1 MIETVVSVTLPVEE
15 TLEIKKQRILPLGY
29 EESRAGG
36 QKDTGSC
43 VDAAAQGL
51 KRISIVTGIHGDELE
66 GQFVCYE
73 LTKRIKENIENLKAI
88 VDIYPALNPLGI
100 DSITRG
106 FPAFELDM
114 NRIFP
119 GSEDGSMAE
128 HVAARIISDLQ
139 GSDACIDIHASNIFL
154 REVPQIRV
162 SEQTAE
168 KLLPLAGCLN
178 MDFVWVHSSATVL
191 QSTLA
196 HTLNSLGTPTFV
208 VEMGVGMR
216 ITQNYGH
223 QLVDGILCLMK
234 EMGLWSGDV
243 ITPRRPILS
252 QDPEDVYFINASE
265 SGIFIPKVSHCAFLA
280 KGDILGEIVD
290 PLSGKLLEQ
299 IPCPCDGVVFTIREY
314 PVVNEGSLIARILA
328 MSAEESAEYEAVH
341 REVQP

>member
-15 TLEIKKQRILPLGY
+15 KLEIKKQRILPPGY
-29 EESRAGG
+29 EEGREGGKNAAGVCG
-36 QKDTGSC
+36 GEGT
-43 VDAAAQGL
+43 QGL

-73 LTKRIKENIENLKAI
+73 LSRRIKDNIENLKAI

-114 NRIFP
+114 NRVFP

-128 HVAARIISDLQ
+128 HIAAGIISDLE
-139 GSDACIDIHASNIFL
+139 GSDVCVDIHASNIFL
-154 REVPQIRV
+154 REVPQIRI

-191 QSTLA
+191 QATLA
-196 HTLNSLGTPTFV
+196 HTLNALGTPTFV

-216 ITQNYGH
+216 ITQNYGY

-234 EMGLWSGDV
+234 EMGLWTGEV
-243 ITPRRPILS
+243 ITPRHPIVS
-252 QDPEDVYFINASE
+252 QNPDDVGFINAAE
-265 SGIFIPKVSHCAFLA
+265 SGIFIPKVSHCAHLS
-280 KGDILGEIVD
+280 KGELLGEIVD

-299 IPCPCDGVVFTIREY
+299 IPCPFDGVVFTIREY
-314 PVVNEGSLIARILA
+314 PVVNEGSLIARVLA
-328 MSAEESAEYEAVH
+328 MSAEEAAGYEAV
-341 REVQP
+341 QL